1 MAAGSLLRKLPS
13 WGFLARSQTA
23 NFHSSSSYGAL
34 KSSDGKFQVTLLPG
48 DGVGPELMDSVQV
61 GLLHYILVLCKIISL
76 KKERG

>member
-61 GLLHYILVLCKIISL
+61 GLLNCILVLGKLITL
-76 KKERG
+76 KNI